1 MDDETYVKVELQTAK
16 DKFSVLEHSG
26 LYFKCIPSSTFV
38 SVNESSAPGKKGNKE
53 RVTFMPCT
61 NADGSYKLPLM
72 LIGKS
77 KRPRALK
84 NVRELPVYYAS
95 SKNAW
100 MTRQLFKD
108 WFFNEFVPKVTA
120 FLEGANLQV
129 TARLVLDNCSAHCS
143 TDQLR
148 TADGAFSTTFLPPNT
163 AALLQP
169 MDQNVIQMVKS
180 NYKQK
185 LMREILG
192 RQGEFD
198 DMVKR
203 ISIKNSMMTMT
214 FRCRLYDN
222 AVQEEDMEFD
232 VLNDDDIV
240 NVVLNPNTSFY
251 DCNNT
256 VSTVEGANAL
266 SVLEPHQNDMDD
278 DAGSSVSHGT
288 ALSGIDQVIAWAEEN
303 GLPLESQFLL
313 REI

>member
-1 MDDETYVKVELQTAK
+1 
-16 DKFSVLEHSG
+16 
-26 LYFKCIPSSTFV
+26 
-38 SVNESSAPGKKGNKE
+38 
-53 RVTFMPCT
+53 
-61 NADGSYKLPLM
+61 
-72 LIGKS
+72 
-77 KRPRALK
+77 
-84 NVRELPVYYAS
+84 
-95 SKNAW
+95 

-120 FLEGANLQV
+120 FLEDANLPV

-148 TADGAFSTTFLPPNT
+148 SADGAFSTTFLPPNT
-163 AALLQP
+163 TALLRP

-185 LMREILG
+185 LMRELLG

-203 ISIKNSMMTMT
+203 INIKDAMFWEAEAWDEVPAESIAKTWKLLYPETEFDDDDDIPLSVVRERLLSIKQK
-214 FRCRLYDN
+214 LIDQDN

-251 DCNNT
+251 DGNNT

-266 SVLEPHQNDMDD
+266 SVLESHQNDMDD
-278 DAGSSVSHGT
+278 DAGSSVSQET

-313 REI
+313 REGGYNHQKELPGDRKV

>member
-1 MDDETYVKVELQTAK
+1 M
-16 DKFSVLEHSG
+16 
-26 LYFKCIPSSTFV
+26 
-38 SVNESSAPGKKGNKE
+38 
-53 RVTFMPCT
+53 TFMPCA

-72 LIGKS
+72 LIRKS

-120 FLEGANLQV
+120 FLEGANLPV
-129 TARLVLDNCSAHCS
+129 TARLVLD
-143 TDQLR
+143 
-148 TADGAFSTTFLPPNT
+148 STTFLPPNT
-163 AALLQP
+163 IALLQP

-185 LMREILG
+185 LMCELLG

-203 ISIKNSMMTMT
+203 IDIKDAMFWVAEAWDGVPAESIAKSWKL
-214 FRCRLYDN
+214 LYPETEFDDDDDIPLS
-222 AVQEEDMEFD
+222 VEEDMEFD

-251 DCNNT
+251 DGKNT
-256 VSTVEGANAL
+256 VSTVEGENAL

-278 DAGSSVSHGT
+278 EAGSSVSHET
-288 ALSGIDQVIAWAEEN
+288 ALSGIDQVITWAEEN
-303 GLPLESQFLL
+303 GLPLECQFLL
-313 REI
+313 REVRGNVLEKTMDSRNVNV